1 MTLRGRSLGLYFA
14 AWLPFVILYG
24 IAVQQSGAPV
34 IDALLSA
41 ITSVG
46 TASLL
51 GILAHR
57 FMPRHGENESRL
69 RWLGVHLL
77 VGTIFSAAWTAVIA
91 AQLYWAAP
99 QNVWDSF
106 LVDAARWQF
115 VTGLILYALLVTA
128 FTAIDTF
135 GRLREQER
143 RAVFAESQR
152 VTAELRA
159 LRAQL
164 NPHFLFNTLHSITAL
179 VRSEP
184 RAAEAAL
191 ERLAACLRHVLD
203 VNRESREEVPLG
215 DELAFVRDYLALER
229 VRFGDRLRVQEDVD
243 ADALDVWMLSFVM
256 QPLVENAIRHGL
268 APLARPV
275 TLRISAHLGDDRLSL
290 EVSDDG
296 AGSNPR
302 TAEDGQGV
310 GLRAVRQRLQTRYGA
325 AASLRVTT
333 APGEG
338 CRVLVDFP
346 ATASARRD
354 VLSPR

>member
-1 MTLRGRSLGLYFA
+1 MQLRGRILGLYFA

-24 IAVQQSGAPV
+24 IAVQQSGTRV

-46 TASLL
+46 TAALL
-51 GILAHR
+51 GLLAHR
-57 FMPRHGENESRL
+57 VMPRHAAGRSRV
-69 RWLGVHLL
+69 RALGMHLL
-77 VGTIFSAAWTAVIA
+77 IGATFSALWTLVIA
-91 AQLYWAAP
+91 AQIYWGAP
-99 QNVWDSF
+99 RATWEGF
-106 LVDAARWQF
+106 LATAVRWQF

-135 GRLREQER
+135 RRLREQER
-143 RAVFAESQR
+143 RAVLAEAQR
-152 VTAELRA
+152 VTAELQA

-191 ERLAACLRHVLD
+191 ERLAGCLRHVLD
-203 VNRESREEVPLG
+203 VNGESREEVPLG

-229 VRFGDRLRVQEDVD
+229 VRFGDRLRVEEDVD
-243 ADALDVWMLSFVM
+243 ADALDALVLSFVL

-275 TLRISAHLGDDRLSL
+275 TLRISAHLDADRLSL

-302 TAEDGQGV
+302 APEESKGV
-310 GLRAVRQRLQTRYGA
+310 GLRAVRQRLRTRYGA
-325 AASLRVTT
+325 LASLRVTT

-338 CRVLVDFP
+338 CRVHVDVP
-346 ATASARRD
+346 ATASARPD
-354 VLSPR
+354 VVGAR